1 MLTAPQQQSDQLQ
14 HISFDSTNFRTGLTP
29 RSGMTPRTGLT
40 PGTGFTPLVGGPVAF
55 PTSPSTATFMAL
67 MNNSSVATNTITP
80 NTLNAITGALNSVQH
95 GAPNSY
101 PPQQQ
106 DPNRSTYPVSAST
119 AANNAANGLFL
130 LSQAHQ
136 ELTKREE
143 AQARAGNA
151 TLNGANGVL
160 AHQNGK
166 RLKRKSYD
174 NISPPPSALEFGQAR
189 ASKRTR
195 STAHRKGSERGGSE
209 GMDEEDDNE
218 DVDDVEDIDQ
228 GPPPPARKGLK
239 KLETEEEKRR
249 NFLERNRQGDSSLSS
264 VVYWY

>member
-1 MLTAPQQQSDQLQ
+1 
-14 HISFDSTNFRTGLTP
+14 
-29 RSGMTPRTGLT
+29 
-40 PGTGFTPLVGGPVAF
+40 
-55 PTSPSTATFMAL
+55 
-67 MNNSSVATNTITP
+67 MNNSSVTTNTITP
-80 NTLNAITGALNSVQH
+80 NTLNVITGALNSVQH

-106 DPNRSTYPVSAST
+106 DPNNPTYPVSAST

-143 AQARAGNA
+143 AQARAVNA
-151 TLNGANGVL
+151 HLHGANGAL

-174 NISPPPSALEFGQAR
+174 NISPPPSALEFGPAR

-209 GMDEEDDNE
+209 GIDEESNE

-228 GPPPPARKGLK
+228 NPPLPARKGLK

-249 NFLERNRQGDSSLSS
+249 NFLERNRQGDSSLSN
-264 VVYWY
+264 VVY